1 MTDDDIRAAYLKAIG
16 NPMDERLMEQ
26 ARLFIAAIFDA
37 LQPAGFID
45 CGIFSE
51 EEWGVRCPEA
61 LYRRPF

>member
-1 MTDDDIRAAYLKAIG
+1 MSDDDIRAAYLKAIG

-45 CGIFSE
+45 GGIFSE
-51 EEWGVRCPEA
+51 
-61 LYRRPF
+61 

>member
-1 MTDDDIRAAYLKAIG
+1 MTDDDLRAAYLKATG
-16 NPMDERLMEQ
+16 NPMDERLIEQ

-45 CGIFSE
+45 GGIFSE
-51 EEWGVRCPEA
+51 EEWGVRCPEP